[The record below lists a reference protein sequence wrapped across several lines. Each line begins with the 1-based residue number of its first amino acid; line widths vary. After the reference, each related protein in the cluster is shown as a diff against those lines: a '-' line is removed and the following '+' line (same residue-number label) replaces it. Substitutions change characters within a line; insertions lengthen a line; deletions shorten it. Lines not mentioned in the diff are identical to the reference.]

1 MVDNLFIQQKADSTK
16 YVANANLK
24 GFFFFAPFLLYFMMY
39 YNWVNR
45 KQIV

>member
-24 GFFFFAPFLLYFMMY
+24 GFFFCTIPFILHDVL
-39 YNWVNR
+39 
-45 KQIV
+45 